1 MQEGGGGGGRAL
13 SSSSSL
19 SYHHNYR
26 LTKLLSVAIARRR
39 RRGRPCTA
47 TEQLVASLLA
57 GPDDFQGQLYFP
69 NHFDIFL
76 QRYSLLLNS
85 KTIGW
90 KRQQNLRL
98 QRLIRMLCDNSAFS
112 QKLFLKKVTVLSIST
127 YIHNRHLTSFS

>member
-1 MQEGGGGGGRAL
+1 MEQEQLKPVPSPLFAL
-13 SSSSSL
+13 SVD
-19 SYHHNYR
+19 
-26 LTKLLSVAIARRR
+26 KMIIARRR

-57 GPDDFQGQLYFP
+57 GPDDFQGQLYFL